1 MAPLLTQPATPST
14 PTNPSLVWPD
24 MPSVA
29 WREGGNPRF
38 PLRRMWDRGQQVDV
52 PADHLDQLLRDDRV
66 AFVAQVRDVW
76 RPVPGSRHSTANDVA
91 GIAASMRPNRGCT
104 RGYTGLHA
112 QEAAIRANR

>member
-66 AFVAQVRDVW
+66 AFV
-76 RPVPGSRHSTANDVA
+76 VA
-91 GIAASMRPNRGCT
+91 GQGRLATRPGIAPLTAEGHSVVREAGIEPARK
-104 RGYTGLHA
+104 RRDGLV
-112 QEAAIRANR
+112 RRCDLR